1 MGWENS
7 WIWVNPNDLN
17 FSQAYILENNYAEL
31 MNSGKWNWDKPLNV
45 MEVNGQHVSLDNR
58 RLHAAQTAGLKEVP
72 IEKVTSDQV
81 IQGDGTYG
89 KNPSKK
95 LNSAPQGCGL
105 PKVQLPETGTKVKPQ
120 IVPNPKKSGGKIGRC

>member
-1 MGWENS
+1 
-7 WIWVNPNDLN
+7 
-17 FSQAYILENNYAEL
+17 